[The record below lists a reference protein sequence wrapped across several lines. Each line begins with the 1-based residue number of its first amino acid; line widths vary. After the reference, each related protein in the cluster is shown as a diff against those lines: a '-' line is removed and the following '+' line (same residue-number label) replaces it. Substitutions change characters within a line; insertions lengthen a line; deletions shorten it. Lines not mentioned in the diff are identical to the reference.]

1 MLPLVTSERIDSSSR
16 NWSCDLRPTLSR
28 SSKSEHDIDVYMLVR
43 YLWTDTYRPERH
55 RNRNGQS
62 PQFVSSLLVQL
73 LLTLSLYYLAVR
85 TSVTIRTGNQLS
97 SNVLRI
103 PWVEI
108 VGLFI
113 LEPLLSLS
121 DNHIS
126 ASDSDNIAQWQI
138 VMYSFLFAYSP
149 SKLNTHTA
157 EEAFIKYL
165 K

>member
-1 MLPLVTSERIDSSSR
+1 
-16 NWSCDLRPTLSR
+16 
-28 SSKSEHDIDVYMLVR
+28 MLVR
-43 YLWTDTYRPERH
+43 CLRTHTYRPERG
-55 RNRNGQS
+55 RNRNGES

-85 TSVTIRTGNQLS
+85 TLVTIRTGNQLS

-103 PWVEI
+103 PWAEI

-113 LEPLLSLS
+113 LEHLLSLS

-126 ASDSDNIAQWQI
+126 ATDSDNIAQWQI

-149 SKLNTHTA
+149 SKRNTQSPN
-157 EEAFIKYL
+157 EACIKYL